1 LQILSDTDPTVPTP
15 ATPPVI
21 VAEHVSKAYHR
32 RARRVSLRHEAARLL
47 GQGLGRDGEETDRL
61 WALRDVSFTI
71 RAGEAVA
78 LVGRNGS
85 GKTTLLRVL
94 CNVTRPTEGHAEVH
108 GRYATLIALG
118 AGFNMDLT
126 GRENI
131 YLNAAIQG
139 VGPKQTAGLVDD
151 IVAFSELQEFL
162 DTPVKRYSSG
172 MIARLGFSIAVHI
185 LPEIIFIDEVL
196 AVGDAEFQERCLARI
211 REMKAEGRT
220 LMFVSHAP
228 ETVRQLCERA
238 IWLHRGHLKMD
249 GPTDNVLRAYDE
261 FLHSPASSEPEPRFA
276 LADEL

>member
-1 LQILSDTDPTVPTP
+1 LSEAILLQTDP
-15 ATPPVI
+15 ATPVI

-32 RARRVSLRHEAARLL
+32 RARRVSLRHEAARIL
-47 GQGLGRDGEETDRL
+47 GQGLGRDQTDDRL
-61 WALRDVSFTI
+61 WALRDVTFRI

-94 CNVTRPTEGHAEVH
+94 CHVTRPTEGHAEVR

-131 YLNAAIQG
+131 FLNAAIQG
-139 VGPKQTAGLVDD
+139 VGPKETAGLIDE
-151 IVAFSELQEFL
+151 IVSFSELYDFL

-172 MIARLGFSIAVHI
+172 MLARLGFSIAIHI
-185 LPEIIFIDEVL
+185 LPDIIFIDEVL
-196 AVGDAEFQERCLARI
+196 AVGDAAFQEKCMDRI
-211 REMKAEGRT
+211 LELKREGRT

-228 ETVRQLCERA
+228 EMVRRLCERS
-238 IWLHRGHLKMD
+238 IWLHNGRLMLD
-249 GPTDNVLRAYDE
+249 GPTNEVMAAYE
-261 FLHSPASSEPEPRFA
+261 EMLHREPSHA
-276 LADEL
+276 